1 MNSGTGQDPYLDPS
15 SGVLRNRLG
24 ITDPDELAAV
34 EAALTAS
41 RLVDLERRRLP
52 GGYDLAHLQAFHRYI
67 FADVYDW
74 AGELRTVAIAKGGLF
89 CLPQHLASYGA
100 EVFGKLA
107 AADRLRG
114 LPRERF
120 VARLAEFL
128 ADVNALHPFREG
140 NGRVQRAFVSQLA
153 HDAGHHIDWVRMD
166 PARNTTAS
174 AASYTGISTRCR
186 PCSTS
191 SSTHPTRAGP
201 SAPTG
206 EFPALRMIALR
217 SRRTRSRRTG
227 LVRQAMAC

>member
-1 MNSGTGQDPYLDPS
+1 VSGPGGLDPYVDPG

-41 RLVDLERRRLP
+41 RLVDLERQRLP
-52 GGYDLAHLQAFHRYI
+52 GVYDLAHLQAFHRYV

-74 AGELRTVAIAKGGLF
+74 AGELRIVAIAKGGLF
-89 CLPQHLASYGA
+89 CLPQHLQSYGA

-114 LPRERF
+114 LSRERF
-120 VARLAEFL
+120 EARLAEFL

-140 NGRVQRAFVSQLA
+140 NGRAQRAFVSQLA

-166 PARNTTAS
+166 PEQNTTAS
-174 AASYTGISTRCR
+174 AASLHGDL
-186 PCSTS
+186 
-191 SSTHPTRAGP
+191 GP
-201 SAPTG
+201 
-206 EFPALRMIALR
+206 L
-217 SRRTRSRRTG
+217 
-227 LVRQAMAC
+227 QAMLDELVDPPHPSGPLDSPR